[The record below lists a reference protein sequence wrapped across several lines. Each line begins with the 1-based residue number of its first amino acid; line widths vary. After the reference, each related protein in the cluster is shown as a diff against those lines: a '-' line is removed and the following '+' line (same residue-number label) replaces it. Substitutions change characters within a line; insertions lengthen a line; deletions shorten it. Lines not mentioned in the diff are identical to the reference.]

1 MPADRDK
8 RLSELKE
15 LLLERDYRPKEINA
29 ALDKAKN
36 ISREKALEKVTKI
49 NQMKDQSLSL
59 LMILNFKPYQVLS
72 GGTGDP

>member
-36 ISREKALEKVTKI
+36 ISRETALEKVTEKNI
-49 NQMKDQSLSL
+49 MKDQDAE
-59 LMILNFKPYQVLS
+59 IF
-72 GGTGDP
+72 